1 MNNNA
6 KSMFL
11 SDLSNYFIN
20 KVNKVFLKQQKHVI
34 NQDTGLFWKQWLLDN
49 SSVNDI
55 VKLQPQL

>member
-1 MNNNA
+1 
-6 KSMFL
+6 MFL